1 MFHRTERLLLRPA
14 WPEDWPAIKAGIAD
28 LAVLRNLASA
38 PHPYQDKDAQRFASS
53 EPPARFPRFLL
64 TMAETAEVVGTI
76 GIDPDPDGRT
86 EMGYWVARQHWGNG
100 FATEAGRAVLE
111 MARILGHTQ
120 IAAAHFVDNPASGA
134 VLRKIG
140 FEPTGEI
147 RERFSLGRGKAAP
160 SVEYALDLPVM
171 AEFAMATA

>member
-38 PHPYQDKDAQRFASS
+38 PHPYQDKDAQKFANSV
-53 EPPARFPRFLL
+53 PPARFPRFLL
-64 TMAETAEVVGTI
+64 TLADTAEVVGTI
-76 GIDPDPDGRT
+76 GIDPDPVGRT
-86 EMGYWVARQHWGNG
+86 EIGYWVARKHWGMG

-120 IAAAHFVDNPASGA
+120 MAAAHFVDNPASGA

-140 FEPTGEI
+140 FEPTGEV
-147 RERFSLGRGKAAP
+147 RERFSIGRGEAAP
-160 SVEYALDLPVM
+160 SVEYALDLTVAANRSM
-171 AEFAMATA
+171 EAA